1 MDPYEILHGLSYPPD
16 LAETM
21 KTILPIKI
29 TPIYVI
35 MPRKQLVN
43 SSELL
48 GPQVS
53 SHIALQR
60 MEVLEYPEAEVE
72 NHR

>member
-1 MDPYEILHGLSYPPD
+1 
-16 LAETM
+16 M